1 MTKTIKKLMVLVM
14 VALISV
20 TAAFAFER
28 KGGYTTH
35 WYNTDPEVVL
45 TMPSVIDILSQEG
58 LSPEDVTLEFTNRIQ
73 LEKAFK
79 NPNLVEITQKMAE
92 ECCDAGCGQF
102 VIGWFGEG
110 VPEEHQYMIL
120 WLLDWPDGLKA
131 YPFFYKITV
140 NK

>member
-1 MTKTIKKLMVLVM
+1 MKKLITMLAM
-14 VALISV
+14 MLTLA

-28 KGGYTTH
+28 RGGYLTH
-35 WYNTDPEVVL
+35 WYNTQPEVVL

-58 LSPEDVTLEFTNRIQ
+58 LSPEDVTLEFTNEYQ
-73 LEKAFK
+73 LEKAF
-79 NPNLVEITQKMAE
+79 NDTNLVEKIQPIAE
-92 ECCDAGCGQF
+92 ECSDKGCGQF

-110 VPEEHQYMIL
+110 VPEKKQYLIL

-131 YPFFYKITV
+131 YPFFYKITINE